1 VTDRRSQNAGAAG
14 PFTVDESDETN
25 NTRSYSDSA
34 CLTVLAIVTS
44 IAAGRE
50 VRWRHGMFYA
60 GT

>member
-34 CLTVLAIVTS
+34 CLTAFS
-44 IAAGRE
+44 PS
-50 VRWRHGMFYA
+50 
-60 GT
+60 